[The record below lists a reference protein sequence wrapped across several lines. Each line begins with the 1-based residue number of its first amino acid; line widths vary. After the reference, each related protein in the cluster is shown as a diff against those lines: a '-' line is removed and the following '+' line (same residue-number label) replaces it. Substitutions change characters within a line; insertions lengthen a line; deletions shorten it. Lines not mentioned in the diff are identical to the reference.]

1 MKLKY
6 FGTAAAEG
14 FPGIFCE
21 CPACQRARSRG
32 GKNLRSRSQALV
44 DDCLL
49 IDFPADTLYHVYAFG
64 LPLHKIENLIIT
76 HRHADHLYPN
86 DFLQR
91 KQTYAYFDGEEFPLN
106 IYGSQPS
113 VDLISSTLQ
122 QAGCATQKR
131 WELFELLPFETRP
144 IGKHWVTPLK
154 AKHDF
159 QTFPYIYQIS
169 DGEKNMLYGNDTGVF
184 LDETWAYLEEKRP
197 YFSLV
202 SLDCTAGNIEVDY
215 DCHMNLRQD
224 AEVKKRLL
232 DMGCADANT
241 IFYVHHF
248 SHNCGAVYDDFVP
261 IAAEKGFLVSYD
273 GCEVTF

>member
-14 FPGIFCE
+14 FPGLFCE
-21 CPACQRARSRG
+21 CAYCQRARSLG

-64 LPLHKIENLIIT
+64 LPLHKIENLLIT
-76 HRHADHLYPN
+76 HRHGDHLYPT
-86 DFLQR
+86 DLLQR
-91 KQTYAYFDGEEFPLN
+91 KETYAFFDGDAFALN

-113 VDLISSTLQ
+113 VDWISSTLQ
-122 QAGCATQKR
+122 QAGCAKQPR
-131 WELFELLPFETRP
+131 WELNELLPYETKK
-144 IGKHWVTPLK
+144 IGKHFVTPLK

-159 QTFPYIYQIS
+159 KTYPYIYAIS
-169 DGEKNMLYGNDTGVF
+169 DGQKSLLYGNDTGVF
-184 LDETWAYLEEKRP
+184 LEETWDYLERERP

-224 AEVKKRLL
+224 AEVKARLI
-232 DMGCADANT
+232 DMGCADRNT
-241 IFYVHHF
+241 VFYTHHF
-248 SHNCGAVYDDFVP
+248 SHNGGAVYEDFVP
-261 IAAEKGFLVSYD
+261 LAAEKGFFVSYD